1 MIQSRIVHHVPG
13 RIRIEIPSIK
23 GLSLKALK
31 RLSGIPIPCG
41 IEDIRPNPLTGSLL
55 IKYDPGRINI
65 VSYLR
70 DMASS
75 DKIKSIL
82 DKGGYYSE
90 QYR

>member
-1 MIQSRIVHHVPG
+1 MMQYKILHHVPG
-13 RIRIEIPSIK
+13 RIRIEVPSIK

-31 RLSGIPIPCG
+31 RLSDIPVPCG

-70 DMASS
+70 DMASR
-75 DKIKSIL
+75 DVINNVL
-82 DKGGYYSE
+82 DKGGYYE
-90 QYR
+90 QHR

>member
-1 MIQSRIVHHVPG
+1 MMQYKILHHVPG
-13 RIRIEIPSIK
+13 RIRIEVPSIK

-55 IKYDPGRINI
+55 ITYDPGRINI

-75 DKIKSIL
+75 DVINNVL
-82 DKGGYYSE
+82 DKGGYDE
-90 QYR
+90 QHR